1 MIGLQ
6 DYRDR
11 YNVVRFERDKRGV
24 LVAQLHTNGGPLE
37 WGHTG
42 GAHEELAEAFGFVAR
57 DTDNRV
63 VIITGTGDR
72 FCGPRASS
80 ATFPRSSVKEW
91 EVIQSHAF
99 QLAWNLVS
107 IDVPVISCVN
117 GPAWRHAE
125 IPLLA
130 DVVLAADTATFQ
142 DTAHFVNGT
151 VPGDGLQVLMP
162 LLLGFNRGRYY
173 LLTGQEIDAREAH
186 HLGLVAEVMP
196 AGQLLAR
203 AHELAGTF
211 LEHDELVLRYTRRA
225 FMQPLKEALL
235 RAVPFGSALEGL
247 AVVHESIVFSQAAG
261 GSTA

>member
-1 MIGLQ
+1 MIGLTG
-6 DYRDR
+6 YRDR
-11 YNVVRFERDKRGV
+11 YEVVRFERDGRGV

-42 GAHEELAEAFGFVAR
+42 GAHEQLAEAFGLVAH
-57 DTDNRV
+57 DTENRV

-72 FCGPRASS
+72 FCGPRATA
-80 ATFPRSSVKEW
+80 ATFPRSTVKEW

-99 QLAWNLVS
+99 QLAWNLLA

-130 DVVLAADTATFQ
+130 DVVLAAENAIFQ
-142 DTAHFVNGT
+142 DSAHFVNDT

-173 LLTGQEIDAREAH
+173 LLTGQEIDAQEALR
-186 HLGLVAEVMP
+186 LGLVAEVMP
-196 AGQLLAR
+196 AERLLAR
-203 AHELAGTF
+203 AKELADDF

-225 FMQPLKEALL
+225 IMQPLKEAML

-247 AVVHESIVFSQAAG
+247 SAVHESIVRSKTAG
-261 GSTA
+261 G

>member
-1 MIGLQ
+1 MIGLR
-6 DYRDR
+6 DYSDR
-11 YNVVRFERDKRGV
+11 YEVVRFERDERGV

-42 GAHEELAEAFGFVAR
+42 GAHEQLAEAFGFVAH
-57 DTDNRV
+57 DTENRV

-72 FCGPRASS
+72 FCGPRASA
-80 ATFPRSSVKEW
+80 ATFPRSTVKEW

-99 QLAWNLVS
+99 QLAWNLLA

-130 DVVLAADTATFQ
+130 DVVLAAETATFQ
-142 DTAHFVNGT
+142 DSAHFVNDT

-173 LLTGQEIDAREAH
+173 LLTGQEIDAQEALR
-186 HLGLVAEVMP
+186 LGLVAEVMP
-196 AGQLLAR
+196 AGSLLAR
-203 AHELAGTF
+203 AKELAGNF

-225 FMQPLKEALL
+225 IMQPLKEAML

-247 AVVHESIVFSQAAG
+247 SAVHESIVRSKTAG
-261 GSTA
+261 G

>member
-1 MIGLQ
+1 MIGL
-6 DYRDR
+6 DEYGDR
-11 YNVVRFERDKRGV
+11 YQVVRFTRDARGV

-57 DTDNRV
+57 DPDNRV

-72 FCGPRASS
+72 FCGPRASA
-80 ATFPRSSVKEW
+80 ATFPQSTVKEW

-117 GPAWRHAE
+117 GPAWRHVE

-142 DTAHFVNGT
+142 DTAHFVNDT
-151 VPGDGLQVLMP
+151 VPGDGLQILMP
-162 LLLGFNRGRYY
+162 LLLGFNRGRYF
-173 LLTGQEIDAREAH
+173 LLTGEEIDASEALR
-186 HLGLVAEVMP
+186 LGLVAEVMP
-196 AGQLLAR
+196 VGDLLAR
-203 AHELAGTF
+203 ANELADTF
-211 LEHDELVLRYTRRA
+211 LEHDDLVLRYTRRA
-225 FMQPLKEALL
+225 IMQPLKEALL

-247 AVVHESIVFSQAAG
+247 SAVHESNMRSRAAG
-261 GSTA
+261 GSIA